1 MVTFFHNMPGFDGNF
16 ILEKFYNQDRA
27 VEKLLT
33 QGTKVMS
40 FETGNLVFKDSMNFF
55 NMNLDKFPA
64 TFNLQELHKG
74 YFPHAFNRAE
84 NFSYRGVY
92 PLADQYCPDDMLEKK
107 REKFLTWHA
116 QKIRE
121 NAVFDFQEELLRYCE
136 SDVQL
141 LKQQSQ
147 GSHYLS
153 DTVL

>member
-1 MVTFFHNMPGFDGNF
+1 M
-16 ILEKFYNQDRA
+16 
-27 VEKLLT
+27 EKLLT
-33 QGTKVMS
+33 QGAKVMS

-55 NMNLDKFPA
+55 NTNLDKFPA

-74 YFPHAFNRAE
+74 YVPHAFNRAE